1 MSNINEFDSI
11 KYNRFL
17 SNREYIDFVT
27 FVINE
32 NVIIILD
39 FFNVDN
45 YHKRKTI

>member
-1 MSNINEFDSI
+1 MSNINEFDTI

-17 SNREYIDFVT
+17 SYRITIDFVT

-45 YHKRKTI
+45 YHKKKMI